1 MKQRGSEIMKL
12 EKILDNLNSLEKNSF
27 IKIVDNIVS
36 SNPKKIKS
44 IEKILVDTEKGLKSV
59 DNVIISNIFNLILDE
74 FTLCIRNE
82 FVNATS
88 QLDIL
93 TDILIRDGNCIMK
106 QDWFA
111 GLYEIEL
118 KNINKKVKELD
129 RLFKENNPDISEKR
143 KRDYKIYKKCLE
155 TAYYNDIESNREA
168 KTTDDEL
175 SILLTLSRELD
186 LSQEEVKLINYM
198 IIPAKKIEIEA
209 IITDLKNLGVI
220 FYSKK
225 NSTVFIADEIV
236 RVLRKI
242 RGKEVADKF
251 FRRILRLLREP
262 QINQIVKMHNIE
274 KKLSLNEKIRV
285 IINEG
290 VSLLGILTNEI
301 YKENTNLNERK
312 KFINEL
318 CDKGLNI
325 QPALKGVTLDE
336 KISSLI
342 SYFET
347 IEKDEKVGISI
358 DGYDNLLLELGD
370 GIPQLNSLVKS
381 EFELQEENAINSSF
395 LLDFNIKPRDVL
407 EVLSNVE
414 LDKFIKTKGI
424 KTRGNKVLNILESF
438 KDSENLYIENYEN
451 IGFRDLNTLK
461 ENRIKIKEADLG
473 LKFEEITRS
482 IFTQLGFNVD
492 EKLKKQINTKK
503 DKIDIL
509 INLGNNKLILIEC
522 KTVKE
527 SGYNKFSSVLRQM
540 KGYKALVEKN
550 EFNVIKSLLIAPD
563 FSDDFVNDTE
573 LEYDLNLSLITATS
587 LIKILEGFKKSKKH
601 KQFPFKLLMRDVLI
615 KEDRIVKAMSK

>member
-1 MKQRGSEIMKL
+1 MKL

-27 IKIVDNIVS
+27 IKIVDNIIS

-44 IEKILVDTEKGLKSV
+44 IEKILVDAEKGLKSV
-59 DNVIISNIFNLILDE
+59 DNVIISKIFDLLVDE
-74 FTLCIRNE
+74 FSQCIQNE

-93 TDILIRDGNCIMK
+93 TDIIIRDGNCIIR

-111 GLYEIEL
+111 RLYEIEL
-118 KNINKKVKELD
+118 KNINKKIKDLEH
-129 RLFKENNPDISEKR
+129 LFKDDKSDISEQR
-143 KRDYKIYKKCLE
+143 KRDYRIYKKCIE

-168 KTTDDEL
+168 KITDDEL
-175 SILLTLSRELD
+175 SILLTLSRELE

-198 IIPAKKIEIEA
+198 IIPAKKLEIET

-225 NSTVFIADEIV
+225 NNTIYVADEVV

-251 FRRILRLLREP
+251 FRRVLRLLREP
-262 QINQIVKMHNIE
+262 QINLIAKMHNIDR
-274 KKLSLNEKIRV
+274 KLSGNEKIKE

-290 VSLLGILTNEI
+290 VSLSGILSNEI
-301 YKENTNLNERK
+301 YKENTHLNDKK
-312 KFINEL
+312 KFVNEL

-325 QPALKGVTLDE
+325 QPALKGVTLGE
-336 KISSLI
+336 KINSLI
-342 SYFET
+342 TYFES

-358 DGYDNLLLELGD
+358 DGYENLLLDLGEI
-370 GIPQLNSLVKS
+370 IPRLNNFVKS
-381 EFELQEENAINSSF
+381 KFQLQEENILKSGF

-407 EVLSNVE
+407 EVLSAE
-414 LDKFIKTKGI
+414 DLEKFIKIKGI
-424 KTRGNKVLNILESF
+424 KTRGNNVLNILASY
-438 KDSENLYIENYEN
+438 KDSENLYIENFEN
-451 IGFRDLNTLK
+451 IGFRDLSALK
-461 ENRIKIKEADLG
+461 ENGIKIKEADLG
-473 LKFEEITRS
+473 LKFEEITKS
-482 IFTQLGFNVD
+482 IFTRLGFNVD
-492 EKLKKQINTKK
+492 KNLKKRINTKK

-509 INLGNNKLILIEC
+509 INLGNNELILVEC
-522 KTVKE
+522 KTIKE
-527 SGYNKFSSVLRQM
+527 SGYNKFSSVSRQM
-540 KGYKALVEKN
+540 KSYIALAEKN
-550 EFNVIKSLLIAPD
+550 NFNVIKSLLIAPD

-573 LEYDLNLSLITATS
+573 LEYDLNLSLITASS
-587 LIKILEGFKKSKKH
+587 LVKILEGFKNSKKH